1 MEVVICGRRPK
12 VCWLVESPVYAVDL
26 HAHTR
31 FFHGHERA
39 AQLFDPVGVQLLAGM
54 TRLRDLDGVALTNHD
69 YYREFDLGDGGS
81 DSGTGSRFAAT
92 IPGIEIT
99 TTQGHVLV
107 VGPDPPRRTEPGEL
121 TPEEAVELAHD
132 RDCAAIIAHPYR
144 NSTVRNVEA
153 KFDAI
158 EVNGKHPRT
167 EEWVQRLA
175 ENHGLPMVGGS
186 DAHYPIEVGRAF
198 TRIEAEELTPEAV
211 VEAIREGRVEPRV
224 GRGRFNRAVRWFYR
238 QIHEE
243 KGNLDRP
250 EWLETPG
257 VGEPPK

>member
-1 MEVVICGRRPK
+1 
-12 VCWLVESPVYAVDL
+12 VYTVDL

-39 AQLFDPVGVQLLAGM
+39 AAHFDPVGVRLLAGVAHW
-54 TRLRDLDGVALTNHD
+54 RGLDGVALTNHD
-69 YYREFDLGDGGS
+69 YYRAFDLGGGGES
-81 DSGTGSRFAAT
+81 DWFAVT

-132 RDCAAIIAHPYR
+132 RGCAAIVAHPYR

-153 KFDAI
+153 EFDAI

-167 EEWVQRLA
+167 EEWVKRLA
-175 ENHGLPMVGGS
+175 DNHGLPMVGGS
-186 DAHYPIEVGRAF
+186 DAHYPIEVGRAY
-198 TRIEAEELTPEAV
+198 TRIDADELTPEAV
-211 VEAIREGRVEPRV
+211 VQAIRDGRVEPGV
-224 GRGRFNRAVRWFYR
+224 DRGRLNRTVRQFYR
-238 QIHEE
+238 KVHEE
-243 KGNLDRP
+243 KGYLQRP
-250 EWLETPG
+250 EWLESPG